1 MKTLLQTLIIL
12 AFSASILSP
21 VLAATDNDRYGETRW
36 NKLPLRGALSKTPWV
51 GSWWAYKRDG
61 SAYRIH
67 DNSVDGF
74 AEYADQWDR
83 WDSREVADL
92 SPAEKY
98 DYYVG
103 RTENIEYEGIIE
115 RAKSVYEADQTVSDL
130 MTERRT
136 LIRKLNKA
144 IEENRDNADFKWK
157 ETEDGIRYLEVK
169 DLIEEKQAATEA
181 GEITVDT
188 AFEYEL
194 LSHGTLQFG
203 VGAWYGHCNA
213 WAAAAIME
221 PEPRVDTEVNG
232 IPFTAADL
240 KAYLTELYMEIQ
252 STFYGSRNDYHEDE
266 DARSAIDFKD
276 VTPATFHINFADR
289 IGNKDQGFVIDRHTG
304 SEVWNQP
311 VRAFR
316 SKAEALYE
324 TVDGEAQPAERE
336 IVYTEYGYNGAELDE
351 RGAKTVYPVL
361 VTTTIHWM
369 SDGVPAAT
377 LTDDSIND
385 EIDDEQFADAFG
397 IRTLWHDQVEVRTLT
412 YELWLDRPMDD
423 PEARIIGDGAW
434 QHGSA
439 TGFTQLHPDFIW
451 VPLADMNSQRD
462 YENEFFDYDTVV
474 DELLPGTLEANQVAE
489 PTGYSAQGPVAIP
502 DDKPSEPASLSVEV
516 TEDIEIT
523 GLTVDIEV
531 THTYRSDLRVALQ
544 SPDGTLVELRSE
556 GQGGSADNLNE
567 SYDTHDFDGK
577 SSLGSWTLQVSDH
590 AGIDTGTLN
599 AFTLHVR

>member
-1 MKTLLQTLIIL
+1 MKTLLQTIVIV
-12 AFSASILSP
+12 AFTASILSP

-67 DNSVDGF
+67 DDSVDGF

-83 WDSREVADL
+83 WESREVADL

-103 RTENIEYEGIIE
+103 RADSIEYDGMLE

-144 IEENRDNADFKWK
+144 IEDNRDNADFNWQ

-188 AFEYEL
+188 AFEYEI
-194 LSHGTLQFG
+194 LSHGTVQFG
-203 VGAWYGHCNA
+203 VGSWYGHCNA

-221 PEPRVDTEVNG
+221 PEPRQDTVVSE
-232 IPFTAADL
+232 IPFTAADV

-252 STFYGSRNDYHEDE
+252 SSFYGSRNDYHDDE
-266 DARSAIDFKD
+266 EARGEIDFKD

-316 SKAEALYE
+316 SKVEALYE
-324 TVDGEAQPAERE
+324 TVDGEAQSDERE
-336 IVYTEYGYNGAELDE
+336 VIYTVYGYNGAELDE
-351 RGAKTVYPVL
+351 RGAKQVYPVL

-369 SDGVPAAT
+369 SDGLPAKT
-377 LTDDSIND
+377 LTDQSIND
-385 EIDDEQFADAFG
+385 EIDDEKFADSWG
-397 IRTLWHDQVEVRTLT
+397 IRNLWHDQVEVRTLT

-423 PEARIIGDGAW
+423 PEARIIGDGVW
-434 QHGSA
+434 EHGSA

-474 DELLPGTLEANQVAE
+474 QDLLPGTLEAQEVAE
-489 PTGYSAQGPVAIP
+489 PTAYTAQGPVAIP
-502 DDKPSEPASLSVEV
+502 DNNPSEPASLSVEV
-516 TEDIEIT
+516 TDDMEIT

-544 SPDGTLVELRSE
+544 SPDGTVVELRPE
-556 GQGGSADNLNE
+556 GQGGSADNLAE
-567 SYDTHDFDGK
+567 SYDSHDFDGTSAQGK
-577 SSLGSWTLQVSDH
+577 WTLQVSDH

-599 AFTLHVR
+599 TFTLHVR